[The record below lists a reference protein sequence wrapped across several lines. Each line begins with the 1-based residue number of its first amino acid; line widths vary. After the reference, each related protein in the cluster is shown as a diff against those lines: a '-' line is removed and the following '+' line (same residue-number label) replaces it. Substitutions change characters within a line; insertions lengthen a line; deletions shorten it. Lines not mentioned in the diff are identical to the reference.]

1 MGMVVQ
7 GSPSPVLR
15 DALAVAAQ
23 IHSVFDRH
31 ADKGTSATS
40 CVHASLALADFL
52 SRLGIEAEA
61 LPVAVVIRAMQDG
74 KQTHLHRVGSA
85 AYERPRGKW
94 NGHMIVVA
102 DRFLIDPTF
111 RQFNAAGL
119 NGLPDMLALPSSE
132 GQLLGLRLLGR
143 FGASLKP
150 GHVYNVAWIHTPENT
165 GWQAWDDRQKQ
176 GIRKAVV
183 TGLLRQHAKLPG
195 HDATEHPPT
204 SDQKAPLSAGRRT

>member
-52 SRLGIEAEA
+52 NQAGIAAEA

-74 KQTHLHRVGSA
+74 RQTHLHRVGSA
-85 AYERPRGKW
+85 NYERPKGIW
-94 NGHMIVVA
+94 NGHMVVVA
-102 DRFLIDPTF
+102 DQFLIDPTF
-111 RQFNAAGL
+111 RQFNSPSL
-119 NGLPDMLALPSSE
+119 SGLPDMLALPSSE
-132 GQLLGLRLLGR
+132 GQLLGLRLLAR
-143 FGASLKP
+143 FGASQKP
-150 GHVYNVAWIHTPENT
+150 GQVYNVAWLHTPANT
-165 GWQAWDDRQKQ
+165 GWQAWDDKQKQ

-183 TGLLRQHAKLPG
+183 TALLRQHAKLPG
-195 HDATEHPPT
+195 HDATERRQTSAPP
-204 SDQKAPLSAGRRT
+204 SPLSIARRT